1 MAEDAFWHEAG
12 VSRGVNQPPGVT
24 DVADVA
30 GNPASSS
37 SGASSAF
44 DTTFNYN
51 NTLQELLQ
59 KVG

>member
-1 MAEDAFWHEAG
+1 
-12 VSRGVNQPPGVT
+12 VT
-24 DVADVA
+24 DVA
-30 GNPASSS
+30 GNPANSS

-44 DTTFNYN
+44 DTTFNYK